1 MKRINGKSYKS
12 RRPHKRTP
20 SKMKYGIH
28 QFKNKLI
35 TTILIIIIIIIKII
49 IYLIIITIIIIIY
62 LIITIIIMTM
72 IIIKIITTSKPI
84 GNR

>member
-35 TTILIIIIIIIKII
+35 TTILIIIIIKII